1 MIDQLL
7 AKGRKKMEDT
17 LQVFKQDL
25 ATISTGRANPSLL
38 DAVKVEVYGSFLPL
52 NQLANVSASEA
63 TSLTVQ
69 VWDKS
74 NVKAVEKAIINANLG
89 FNPLVDGANLRI
101 AVPKL
106 SEERR
111 KELVKLAKKY
121 AEDKKIAIRNIRRDV
136 LDELKKHEKELG
148 KDQGHGFNDLA
159 QKLTDE
165 FIKKIDETLLIKEKD
180 LMKI

>member
-25 ATISTGRANPSLL
+25 ASISTGRASPSLL

-52 NQLANVSASEA
+52 NQLANVSVSEA
-63 TSLTVQ
+63 TSLSVQ

-136 LDELKKHEKELG
+136 LDEFKKHEKELG

>member
-25 ATISTGRANPSLL
+25 ASISTGRANPSLL
-38 DAVKVEVYGSFLPL
+38 DTVKVEVYGSFLPL
-52 NQLANVSASEA
+52 NQLANISASEA

-89 FNPLVDGANLRI
+89 FNPLVDGMNLRI

-121 AEDKKIAIRNIRRDV
+121 AEDKKIAVRNIRRDI
-136 LDELKKHEKELG
+136 LDEFKKHEKELG

-165 FIKKIDETLLIKEKD
+165 FSKKIDEILLVKEKD

>member
-25 ATISTGRANPSLL
+25 ASISTGRANPSLL
-38 DAVKVEVYGSFLPL
+38 DTVKVEIYGSFLPL
-52 NQLANVSASEA
+52 NQLANITTSEA
-63 TSLTVQ
+63 TSLIVQ

-74 NVKAVEKAIINANLG
+74 NIKLVEKAIINANLG
-89 FNPLVDGANLRI
+89 FNPLVDGTNLRI

-121 AEDKKIAIRNIRRDV
+121 AEDKKIATRNIRRDV
-136 LDELKKHEKELG
+136 LDEFKKHEKELG

>member
-121 AEDKKIAIRNIRRDV
+121 AEDKKIAIRNIRRDI